1 MFDVPETIIEIVV
14 VLHSDSFV
22 FRLDVL
28 CAHGGFANSQR
39 VSFTLGKYGHNG
51 PLLTGSHPGI
61 GMGQTCGGALVSHTG
76 TEGRTWAHDVGAGQ
90 DELDGALVHHLGG
103 QQEGELVQQPQGGNP
118 GLIVVPR
125 RQRLYKE
132 KYFQST
138 NLQKSRSP
146 PELIRSSTWS

>member
-76 TEGRTWAHDVGAGQ
+76 TGGRGLPETAPGAHSQ
-90 DELDGALVHHLGG
+90 DTPLCQAA
-103 QQEGELVQQPQGGNP
+103 
-118 GLIVVPR
+118 PR
-125 RQRLYKE
+125 
-132 KYFQST
+132 
-138 NLQKSRSP
+138 
-146 PELIRSSTWS
+146 